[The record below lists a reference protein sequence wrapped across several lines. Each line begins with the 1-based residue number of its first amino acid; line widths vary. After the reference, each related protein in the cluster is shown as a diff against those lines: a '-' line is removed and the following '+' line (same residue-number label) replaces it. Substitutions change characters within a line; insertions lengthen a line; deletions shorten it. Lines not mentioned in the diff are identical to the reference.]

1 MTLLTLELRVTVD
14 LSVEVAGHDM
24 LDAASGND
32 VLRVA
37 VRQLNPVTKQVIR
50 HPVHEMVDA

>member
-1 MTLLTLELRVTVD
+1 MTLLTRELRVTVD
-14 LSVEVAGHDM
+14 FCVEVAGHDM

-32 VLRVA
+32 VLRVT

-50 HPVHEMVDA
+50 HPVHKMVDA

>member
-1 MTLLTLELRVTVD
+1 MTLLARELRVTVD
-14 LSVEVAGHDM
+14 FCVEVAGHDM

-37 VRQLNPVTKQVIR
+37 VRQLDPVTKQVIR
-50 HPVHEMVDA
+50 HPVNEMVDT

>member
-1 MTLLTLELRVTVD
+1 MTLLTRELRVTVD
-14 LSVEVAGHDM
+14 FCVEITGHDM

-32 VLRVA
+32 VLRVT

-50 HPVHEMVDA
+50 HPVHKMVDA

>member
-1 MTLLTLELRVTVD
+1 MTLLTRELRVTVD
-14 LSVEVAGHDM
+14 FCVEIAGHDM

-37 VRQLNPVTKQVIR
+37 VRQLNPITKQVIC